1 MSLSKKQVVSTLI
14 IALIIVIAALI
25 LVAVTWNPASQAL
38 SRPVDGKKA
47 IIDMAGRSIEVPGKI
62 NKVLTTQPPT
72 TVLIYALSPDTLL
85 GVNFEPNAQDG
96 TVYMPDRYRTL
107 PNVGGWFGKTTGNY
121 ETFIAMKPDIIIN
134 GDTGVGNYS
143 QVLSERQEKF
153 GAIPVVGVL
162 DARDATHYDSAIT
175 FCGSLLGADTQA
187 ASLSEF
193 YHRVLSDVTSR
204 VGTIPEEK
212 RVNVY
217 YAEGAKGL
225 QTDPKGSPHSE
236 LIELC
241 GGINVADCQIT
252 PGMGMTPVSME
263 QVLSWNPDVIIV
275 GDHGFYQTI
284 YSDPLWQSV
293 PAVKAGRV
301 YPVPLSPY
309 PWFDRP
315 PGVNRIIGIPWTAG
329 VLYPELFEDMDLKG
343 LTLEFYSK
351 FYHYDLTD
359 DEVTRLLNPGSG
371 ITVGNNP

>member
-1 MSLSKKQVVSTLI
+1 MSFTKKQVVSTLI

-25 LVAVTWNPASQAL
+25 LVAVTWNPAGQAV
-38 SRPVDGKKA
+38 SRPVDGKKT
-47 IIDMAGRSIEVPGKI
+47 ITDMAGRSIEVPGKI
-62 NKVLTTQPPT
+62 NNVLTTQPPT
-72 TVLIYALSPDTLL
+72 TVLVYVLSPDTLL
-85 GVNFEPNAQDG
+85 GVNFEPNTQDG

-193 YHRVLSDVTSR
+193 YHRVMSDVTSR

-212 RVNVY
+212 RVRVY

-252 PGMGMTPVSME
+252 PVMGMTPVSME

-329 VLYPELFEDMDLKG
+329 VLYPELFGDMDLKG
-343 LTLEFYSK
+343 LTQEFYSK

-371 ITVGNNP
+371 IAVGNNP